1 MEMGFGILALQMH
14 RLVAR
19 EISGNLPGFLQ
30 VGIQLRFA
38 KFFAVHKTREEREHI
53 LREADS

>member
-1 MEMGFGILALQMH
+1 MGFGILALQMH

-38 KFFAVHKTREEREHI
+38 KFFAIHKTREEREHI
-53 LREADS
+53 LLETDS